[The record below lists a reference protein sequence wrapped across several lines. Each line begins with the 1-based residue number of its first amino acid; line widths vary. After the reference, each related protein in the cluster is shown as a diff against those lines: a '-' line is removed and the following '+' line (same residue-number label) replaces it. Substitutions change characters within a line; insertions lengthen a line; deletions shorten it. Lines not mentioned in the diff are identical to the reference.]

1 MMGRLASLFRATG
14 SGASRR
20 QVVLTGWA
28 LLAVPTAFAQAASRA
43 GFDAKTVAEAL
54 RALGLSAGL
63 RSPELQLSSLELAE
77 NGAEVPVTLSWT
89 AQGVRRL
96 VLLSDQNP
104 NSLITVLEPM
114 DGLVPRVEMRVKL
127 AQSGRLI
134 ALAELVDGRLLQ
146 TEMPV
151 RVTLGGCGEQADEPP
166 PANTPTNALTNAPA
180 LPTLLR
186 ASLQANGITQLRM
199 RMKHEMTTG
208 HRQDSKGRTIPA
220 WTIRDAVL
228 ALNGKPVLKA
238 ALGPGIS
245 KDPLW
250 ALQLRNTKVG
260 DSISLSWTD
269 TRGAVR
275 DDTVRV
281 QAAA

>member
-1 MMGRLASLFRATG
+1 MAARAT
-14 SGASRR
+14 
-20 QVVLTGWA
+20 V
-28 LLAVPTAFAQAASRA
+28 AQAVSRA
-43 GFDAKTVAEAL
+43 GFDAKTVPDAL
-54 RALGLSAGL
+54 RALGLGTGL

-89 AQGVRRL
+89 APGVRRL

-104 NSLITVLEPM
+104 NSLIAVLEPLE
-114 DGLVPRVEMRVKL
+114 GLVPRVEMRVKL

-134 ALAELVDGRLLQ
+134 ALAELVEGRLLQ
-146 TEMPV
+146 TEVLV
-151 RVTLGGCGEQADEPP
+151 RVTLGGCGDQRDEPP
-166 PANTPTNALTNAPA
+166 SANAPA

-186 ASLQANGITQLRM
+186 ASLQAQGITLLRL

-208 HRQDSKGRTIPA
+208 HRHDSKGRLLPA
-220 WTIRDAVL
+220 SYIREAVL
-228 ALNGKPVLKA
+228 ALNGTPVLKA

-250 ALQLRNTKVG
+250 ALQLRGTKAG

-269 TRGAVR
+269 TRGSTR
-275 DDTVRV
+275 NDTARV